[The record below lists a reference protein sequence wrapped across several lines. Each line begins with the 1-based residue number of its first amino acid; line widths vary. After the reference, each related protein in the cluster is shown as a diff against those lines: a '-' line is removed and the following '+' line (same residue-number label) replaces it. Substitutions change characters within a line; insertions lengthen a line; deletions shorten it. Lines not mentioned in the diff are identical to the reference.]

1 MHLSSLVIHPLAV
14 RPVER
19 PQENGP
25 KKIHASE
32 KGVNTT
38 LLGVNNDLPWCQED
52 VSHFLASLPA
62 PGAVETPGVGH
73 RMTGY
78 HYSTFTSELLTL
90 SHNEAACSAN

>member
-1 MHLSSLVIHPLAV
+1 M
-14 RPVER
+14 
-19 PQENGP
+19 
-25 KKIHASE
+25 HASE

-38 LLGVNNDLPWCQED
+38 LLGVNNDLLWYQED
-52 VSHFLASLPA
+52 VFHSLASLVPYLP

-90 SHNEAACSAN
+90 TQRAGPYIS